1 MTKKQKQEPGPK
13 RQASVW
19 PLTESRP
26 NLIMGLGNPGKKYEN
41 TYHNVGRIFLDFLK
55 EKIGKN
61 WEPAPG
67 KKFEYVKTGTVFLVI
82 TSSFMNE
89 SGESISSALNFFS
102 LQPKDLLIAHD
113 DSDLIIGHYKLSKD
127 KNSAGHKGVQ
137 SIIDTL
143 KTSAKG
149 ACLSGRQGSAS
160 GGKNFWR
167 LRIGIR
173 PEKEKIRSKTGLPD
187 IARRAKAGEFVLK
200 KIKDED
206 LEKLYSVFNEVIE
219 KLIVKVVP

>member
-1 MTKKQKQEPGPK
+1 MRPKLEKIVPETKATTQNEQEP
-13 RQASVW
+13 R
-19 PLTESRP
+19 
-26 NLIMGLGNPGKKYEN
+26 LIIGLGNPGKEYEN

-55 EKIGKN
+55 EKTGKD
-61 WEPAPG
+61 WKSSPD
-67 KKFEYVKTGTVFLVI
+67 KKFEYIKTSTVILVV

-89 SGESISSALNFFS
+89 SGKSISSALNFLS
-102 LQPKDLLIAHD
+102 LQPKDLLVAHD
-113 DSDLIIGHYKLSKD
+113 DSDLIVGHYKLSKN

-137 SIIDTL
+137 SIIDTF
-143 KTSAKG
+143 KTSANG
-149 ACLSGRQGSAS
+149 GSVS

-173 PEKEKIRSKTGLPD
+173 PKEEKTRSKAGLPEV
-187 IARRAKAGEFVLK
+187 ARRIKAGEFVLK

-206 LEKLYSVFNEVIE
+206 LEKLYSIFDEVIE